1 MPEPRRAPVT
11 DPPPPGAPSSRSRDV
26 RADGARAVLG
36 GPLLGNAFLRDPYP
50 TYRTLRDAAPVV
62 WSDEFFGGAWLLSR
76 HADVELVLRDA
87 RFSAQRTGG
96 WVMHPADAAP
106 TPGREG
112 RLALAGFQR
121 LFARAMIFLDAPDHA
136 RVRHAMSAA
145 FRAADVQ
152 RLAPRIER
160 AVARRLAAIDSAAPF
175 DFVSALARPLPAEVI
190 GLLMGLD
197 ADTGTGIDTR
207 QGGTETEPPADL
219 VAWSDEL
226 ADFIGASAPSRAQAL
241 RAQAALLAMA
251 RHFDALLA
259 RRRAALSGGAEPHD
273 DVIGRLLQAER
284 SGQIRGSAELLAQC
298 VMLLF
303 AGHETTRHLLAGGL
317 RTLLS
322 HPDQW
327 HRLQRDP
334 TLLNS
339 AVRELLRFDSPVQ
352 YSGRRVA
359 TDLSLHGQTLR
370 RGELVVA
377 LIGAA
382 NRDPARHERP
392 DDFDIT
398 RRAAP
403 PLAFGHGPHVCIG
416 AALTMIEAQAVFSQV
431 LQRWPDLVLAQP
443 NDAAHWTGNA
453 LYRGLT
459 DLSVRCSGGG
469 GTLSNS
475 DAYTAS
481 LSF

>member
-1 MPEPRRAPVT
+1 MPHGRRASAF
-11 DPPPPGAPSSRSRDV
+11 DAPPGAPIAGTVD
-26 RADGARAVLG
+26 ARAVLG
-36 GPLLGNAFLRDPYP
+36 HPMLDDAFLRDPYP
-50 TYRTLRDAAPVV
+50 TYRALRDAAPLV
-62 WSDEFFGGAWLLSR
+62 WSDEFFGGAWLVSR

-96 WVMHPADAAP
+96 WVMRSVDATP

-136 RVRHAMSAA
+136 RVRQAMSAA

-160 AVARRLAAIDSAAPF
+160 AVTDRLAAIDSAAPF

-190 GLLMGLD
+190 GLLIGMDVDSG
-197 ADTGTGIDTR
+197 TGTDTS
-207 QGGTETEPPADL
+207 QGGAEADPPADI
-219 VAWSDEL
+219 VTWSDEL
-226 ADFIGASAPSRAQAL
+226 ADFIGAPAPSRAQAL
-241 RAQAALLAMA
+241 SAQTALLAMA
-251 RHFDALLA
+251 RYFDTLLA
-259 RRRAALSGGAEPHD
+259 RRRAALDGGAAPRD
-273 DVIGRLLQAER
+273 DVITRLLQAER
-284 SGQIRGSAELLAQC
+284 CGQIRGSAELLAQC

-327 HRLQRDP
+327 RQLQRDP
-334 TLLNS
+334 ALLPG
-339 AVRELLRFDSPVQ
+339 AVREMLRFDSPVQ
-352 YSGRRVA
+352 YTGRRVA
-359 TDLSLHGQTLR
+359 TELSLHGQTLR

-403 PLAFGHGPHVCIG
+403 LLAFGHGPHVCIG
-416 AALTMIEAQAVFSQV
+416 AALTMIEAQTVFAQV

-459 DLSVRCSGGG
+459 DLSVRCAGRC
-469 GTLSNS
+469 GTPSNS

>member
-1 MPEPRRAPVT
+1 MPHGRRASAF
-11 DPPPPGAPSSRSRDV
+11 DAPPGAPIAGPLD
-26 RADGARAVLG
+26 ARAVLG
-36 GPLLGNAFLRDPYP
+36 HPMLDDAFLRDPYP
-50 TYRTLRDAAPVV
+50 TYRTLRDAAPLV
-62 WSDEFFGGAWLLSR
+62 WSDEFFGGAWLASR

-96 WVMHPADAAP
+96 WVMRPVDAAG
-106 TPGREG
+106 TQGRDG
-112 RLALAGFQR
+112 RLALTGFQR

-136 RVRHAMSAA
+136 RVRQTMSAA
-145 FRAADVQ
+145 FRSADLQ

-160 AVARRLAAIDSAAPF
+160 AVADRLAVIHSTAPF

-190 GLLMGLD
+190 GLLMGME
-197 ADTGTGIDTR
+197 ADSHAG
-207 QGGTETEPPADL
+207 QGGAQDEPSADL

-226 ADFIGASAPSRAQAL
+226 ADFIGAPAPSRAQAL
-241 RAQAALLAMA
+241 RAQAALLTMA
-251 RHFDALLA
+251 RHFDGLLGQ
-259 RRRAALSGGAEPHD
+259 RRRALERGAAPGN
-273 DVIGRLLQAER
+273 DVIARLLQAER

-303 AGHETTRHLLAGGL
+303 AGHETTRHLLANGL

-327 HRLQRDP
+327 RLLQRDRS
-334 TLLNS
+334 LLPG

-352 YSGRRVA
+352 YTGRRV
-359 TDLSLHGQTLR
+359 TTELVMHGQTLR

-382 NRDPARHERP
+382 NRDPACHEQP
-392 DDFDIT
+392 DVLDIT

-416 AALTMIEAQAVFSQV
+416 AALTMMEAQAVFAQV
-431 LQRWPDLVLAQP
+431 LEGWPDLALIQADKP
-443 NDAAHWTGNA
+443 HWSGNA
-453 LYRGLT
+453 LYRGVTALPLQCKPPVPNGP
-459 DLSVRCSGGG
+459 D
-469 GTLSNS
+469 
-475 DAYTAS
+475 YTAAS
-481 LSF
+481 SI